1 MHLFLNRRL
10 LLLQRKLL
18 AIILLICALL
28 ASTAVAA
35 EKDTASPLCPGITV
49 ALAPALR
56 TIIFNRVAVLPFQV
70 DDPQLAADLSNSFYT
85 ALAQTKKYDL
95 LPASSVGDWLNKNRQ
110 QLKKM
115 DLQQQVVS
123 LGRTLKARGVIQAS
137 LVPLKEAPLTNKGS
151 SSSLAFNIR
160 MTDTQTGKTAWILR
174 VACEGKKQYRELN
187 KQHILTIMNESLQK
201 LISKMVA
208 DGDIFSPQLPKPTV
222 ISSRGG
228 LRKAR
233 VILQPDP
240 PSTYAAYQLL
250 TAEDPEGTFTA
261 RTAPVI
267 NDHVPIILEDI
278 DLEDGKCYSYTVIGL
293 TKTGLA
299 NVPAPPFSITTS
311 GAPKPL
317 DALQASGN
325 SLRHIRLFWTPSQD
339 PNVTGYIIY
348 RSTSPE
354 GPFEKIGVINDR
366 RQQSYIDYGTGRSN
380 SYGNLAD
387 DSLYYYTLHTKNKLD
402 VESKNTPI
410 VSARTKGAPLPPT
423 EVRAIEKQPKKI
435 PLFWTPG
442 EDPDIRGYAIFR
454 SASSQEEF
462 QQIDFV
468 RGRETQ
474 EYTDSGSGNSPLADN
489 TTYFYKLR
497 SVNVLDISSEDSD
510 TISATTK
517 PAPVTLDGIWVTNNQ
532 FRHVKLQWQPN
543 PENDIVAYE
552 IFRGETGDDLR
563 RIATVKT
570 PDTSYTDSGL
580 RDGSTYWYQVRA
592 IDSDQLQGALISPVT
607 ATTKPLPTAPSGL
620 SAKLTPQGIMLQW
633 HDNPEK
639 DIDHFEIYTMGF
651 LTTKIGETPTTSFLY
666 SDELDADS
674 EYRFQIRAVDSDGLT
689 GGYSLPVS
697 IRIPLPATTG
707 NN

>member
-1 MHLFLNRRL
+1 MLLFCV
-10 LLLQRKLL
+10 LL
-18 AIILLICALL
+18 AG
-28 ASTAVAA
+28 TAVAA
-35 EKDTASPLCPGITV
+35 ETDTAAPLCPGITV
-49 ALAPALR
+49 TLAPALR
-56 TIIFNRVAVLPFQV
+56 TIIFNTVAVLPFQA
-70 DDPQLAADLSNSFYT
+70 DDPQLAADLSDSFYT
-85 ALAQTKKYDL
+85 ALAQTGKYNL
-95 LPASSVGDWLNKNRQ
+95 LPASSVTDWLEINRN

-115 DLQQQVVS
+115 DLQQQVVA
-123 LGRTLKARGVIQAS
+123 LARTLKTRGVIHAT
-137 LVPLKEAPLTNKGS
+137 LVPRRQAPLTNKGS
-151 SSSLAFNIR
+151 ISSLAFNIR
-160 MTDTQTGKTAWILR
+160 MTDARTGETAWTLR
-174 VACEGKKQYRELN
+174 VVCEAKIQSRELN
-187 KQHILTIMNESLQK
+187 KQQILRIMDESLQK
-201 LISKMVA
+201 LISEMVA
-208 DGDIFSPQLPKPTV
+208 EGDIFSPQLPKPRV
-222 ISSRGG
+222 ISTRGG
-228 LRKAR
+228 LRKVR

-240 PSTYAAYQLL
+240 PNTYAAYQLL
-250 TAEDPEGTFTA
+250 SAKDPKGTFTA

-267 NDHVPIILEDI
+267 NDHVPIILEDT
-278 DLEDGKCYSYTVIGL
+278 DLEDGKSYSYTVIGL
-293 TKTGLA
+293 AKTGLA
-299 NVPAPPFSITTS
+299 NVPAPPFSVTTS

-339 PNVTGYIIY
+339 PNVTGYNIY

-354 GPFEKIGVINDR
+354 GPFEKIAAINDR
-366 RQQSYIDYGTGRSN
+366 KQQSFIDYGTGRSN
-380 SYGNLAD
+380 SYGDLAD

-454 SASSQEEF
+454 STSEQGEC

-489 TTYFYKLR
+489 TTYFYQLR
-497 SVNVLDISSEDSD
+497 SVNVLDISSKDSD

-517 PAPVTLDGIWVTNNQ
+517 PAPLALDGIWVTNNQ

-607 ATTKPLPTAPSGL
+607 ATTKPRPAAPSGL

-651 LTTKIGETPTTSFLY
+651 LTTKIGETQTTTFLY
-666 SDELDADS
+666 GDELDPDS
-674 EYRFQIRAVDSDGLT
+674 EYRFQVRAVDSDGLT
-689 GGYSLPVS
+689 GGYSQPVS
-697 IRIPLPATTG
+697 IRISDPETTG
-707 NN
+707 IRIKRMVIFPSSVGVL